1 MNIYVLANRSTGKIA
16 GRDCTGQHDGLFVD
30 DVADAREFATYGE
43 AAEFGQNF
51 DDNWQPEALFDDAP
65 RSASFAPG
73 ARCSDLDE
81 HPFSGAVSYG
91 EY

>member
-1 MNIYVLANRSTGKIA
+1 MNIYVLVNRSTGIFA
-16 GRDCTGQHDGLFVD
+16 GRDCAGQHDGRFVD

-65 RSASFAPG
+65 RTASFASG
-73 ARCSDLDE
+73 ARRSDLDA
-81 HPFSGAVSYG
+81 HPFSGAVNAEDY
-91 EY
+91 